1 VDRSDLVTIDAPK
14 LAELLGDWV
23 TGSGPLYRK
32 LAAAVRSA
40 IEEGTLPAGAVLPA
54 ERRLAELLSVSRAT
68 VVAAYDLLRGEA
80 LLESRQGSGTRIAAD
95 VPVRSAVDDGRVRG
109 GAATTIFQRL
119 VDGPGTVISLTRA
132 AGTGV
137 PAVGTALREVL
148 DADLDA
154 LLATDGYHAVGLPA
168 LREAIAE
175 HFTVTGLPTA
185 PDQVLVTTGA
195 HQALGLVSELY
206 LRRGGSS
213 VLIETPS
220 FPGCTDVF
228 RSHGAHVLSATLD
241 EEGIDAD
248 EVAAA
253 LARHRPTL
261 LYVMPTYQNPTGTL
275 MSGERRQ
282 RITALAARHQVPIV
296 EDSAYDAFR
305 STPEPPPL
313 AAFAPPGADVLTLG
327 SLGKTVWSGL
337 RTGWVRGPATII
349 ERLARRKVLADLG
362 SAVLDQAVAARLLPR
377 MEELRAARDVELR
390 AKLGLLEDLLHARL
404 PSWRW
409 RRPDGGLSLWVEVP
423 GVDTAAYAQVALRHG
438 VEIVPGQAMD
448 GTGRFRSFFRLPFAF
463 PEPVI
468 EDIVLR
474 LAGAYADLTRNGP
487 VETAPVRVIV

>member
-1 VDRSDLVTIDAPK
+1 VDRSDVVAIDAPK

-32 LAAAVRSA
+32 LAAAVRTA
-40 IEEGTLPAGAVLPA
+40 IEEGTLPAGALLPA
-54 ERRLAELLSVSRAT
+54 ERRLAGLLSVSRAT
-68 VVAAYDLLRGEA
+68 VVAAYDRLREEA
-80 LLESRQGSGTRIAAD
+80 LVESRQGSGTRIAAD
-95 VPVRSAVDDGRVRG
+95 LPVPVVVDDGRVRG
-109 GAATTIFQRL
+109 GGATTIYQRL
-119 VDGPGTVISLTRA
+119 VDGPGAVISLTRA
-132 AGTGV
+132 AGAGV
-137 PAVGTALREVL
+137 PAVTTALREVMES
-148 DADLDA
+148 DLDA
-154 LLATDGYHAVGLPA
+154 LLATDGYYAVGLPA

-175 HFTVTGLPTA
+175 HFTVTGLPTI

-206 LRRGGSS
+206 LRRGGS

-228 RSHGAHVLSATLD
+228 RAHGAHVLSATLD
-241 EEGIDAD
+241 DEGIDAG
-248 EVAAA
+248 EVAAV

-275 MSGERRQ
+275 MSAERRR

-296 EDSAYDAFR
+296 EDSAFDAFR
-305 STPEPPPL
+305 SMPEPPPL

-362 SAVLDQAVAARLLPR
+362 SPVLDQAVAARLLPR
-377 MEELRAARDVELR
+377 LEELRAARDVELR
-390 AKLGLLEDLLHARL
+390 GKLGLMEELLRTHL

-448 GTGRFRSFFRLPFAF
+448 GTGRFGGFFRLPFAF

-468 EDIVLR
+468 EDIVRR
-474 LAGAYADLTRNGP
+474 LAGAHADLTRHGP
-487 VETAPVRVIV
+487 VETSPVRVIV